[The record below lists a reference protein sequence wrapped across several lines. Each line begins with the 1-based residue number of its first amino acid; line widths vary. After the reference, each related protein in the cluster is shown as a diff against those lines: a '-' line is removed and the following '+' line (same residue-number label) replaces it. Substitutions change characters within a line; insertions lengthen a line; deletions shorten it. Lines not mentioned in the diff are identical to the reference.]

1 MGASGG
7 QSQIGLVKK
16 NSGTKQLKKKIESP
30 NKKKRFVM
38 QQPVATSQQLGIN
51 TNMKTQSIDEDSGPS
66 PLLKESRKPTFSHTS
81 GQPIKQVTSNTDQM
95 NDAADMSLG
104 SDSFEHNNK

>member
-51 TNMKTQSIDEDSGPS
+51 TNMKT
-66 PLLKESRKPTFSHTS
+66 
-81 GQPIKQVTSNTDQM
+81 
-95 NDAADMSLG
+95 
-104 SDSFEHNNK
+104 